1 MEKEIMV
8 YKGLQKPFTL
18 FGLRGINVVWGA
30 VGALGGMLGFA
41 IVYAVAGLLPGLL
54 TLAAFVGFAIYK
66 INYHIK
72 YGLHNKDWMKGEW
85 VVKHMIRP
93 TFSGKIG
100 AKRKK

>member
-1 MEKEIMV
+1 MEKEFAL
-8 YKGLQKPFTL
+8 YKGLQKPFVL
-18 FGLRGINVVWGA
+18 FGLRGINVIWGA
-30 VGALGGMLGFA
+30 VGALGGLIGFA
-41 IVYAVAGLLPGLL
+41 VVYTVAGLLLGLL
-54 TLAAFVGFAIYK
+54 TLAAIVGFAVYK
-66 INYHIK
+66 INFHFK